1 MATTFLKGVQEVKQL
16 FYFIYKIKMKKDIEV
31 KLLVNKLHI
40 NSYILGNFNCST
52 TPAYPTDLSLT

>member
-1 MATTFLKGVQEVKQL
+1 
-16 FYFIYKIKMKKDIEV
+16 MKKDIEV

-40 NSYILGNFNCST
+40 NSYISSNFNCST

>member
-1 MATTFLKGVQEVKQL
+1 
-16 FYFIYKIKMKKDIEV
+16 MKKDIEV

-40 NSYILGNFNCST
+40 NSYILGDLNCST